1 MTNVNDNENHLSVL
15 WEATAKLGKEE
26 ELRSFVAVAVTA
38 SRHDT
43 GCIDYEAHEVEGQP
57 GTFIIYERWV
67 SRKALD
73 AHFQEPRM
81 EHLIPQLEA
90 LIEGSIERGIRILK
104 VIRPAK

>member
-1 MTNVNDNENHLSVL
+1 MMADTVENHVSVL
-15 WEATAKLGKEE
+15 WEAQAKPGKEE

-38 SRHDT
+38 SRHDA

-57 GTFIIYERWV
+57 GAFIIYERWV

-81 EHLIPQLEA
+81 EGLIPQLEA
-90 LIEGSIERGIRILK
+90 LIQGSIAGGIRLLK
-104 VIRPAK
+104 VIRPAQ